1 MCSIPTRIDA
11 GYQIA
16 IEQDVAWGRG
26 RRARALVWGRGR
38 PARTAPGYALSRVD
52 FLKEMRDF
60 LHSGALLPLTPLLAR
75 VEFLGEMSN
84 VLHSR
89 APLPLIPP
97 TPFSHKGRRG
107 SLGVL
112 TAEMGDGAQELA
124 KKPTLVSW
132 GAQASPPPARLG
144 ARASRPHA
152 ALRPFTG
159 TQASP
164 PHAALGARASRTVAD
179 VRTTCSSTA
188 PGCAGVPPAR
198 SPAPLHG
205 DAGISPARGPGCAGV
220 PARKQPCAPSRGREH
235 HVLNRPVRMSPLAPY
250 SADREQAPLYG
261 AYSYTRCDIRRARLA
276 VMNVT
281 RNAIPSVITTLIAA
295 HLYERVS
302 L

>member
-1 MCSIPTRIDA
+1 M
-11 GYQIA
+11 
-16 IEQDVAWGRG
+16 
-26 RRARALVWGRGR
+26 RARR
-38 PARTAPGYALSRVD
+38 PRSQGVHTFVLLHAGGTPAHPGSALS
-52 FLKEMRDF
+52 
-60 LHSGALLPLTPLLAR
+60 S
-75 VEFLGEMSN
+75 VECLGEMSN

-164 PHAALGARASRTVAD
+164 PHAALGAQASPPPTRLGARAS
-179 VRTTCSSTA
+179 C
-188 PGCAGVPPAR
+188 PPAW
-198 SPAPLHG
+198 
-205 DAGISPARGPGCAGV
+205 V
-220 PARKQPCAPSRGREH
+220 RGR
-235 HVLNRPVRMSPLAPY
+235 LARTP
-250 SADREQAPLYG
+250 A
-261 AYSYTRCDIRRARLA
+261 
-276 VMNVT
+276 
-281 RNAIPSVITTLIAA
+281 
-295 HLYERVS
+295 
-302 L
+302 

>member
-1 MCSIPTRIDA
+1 M
-11 GYQIA
+11 
-16 IEQDVAWGRG
+16 
-26 RRARALVWGRGR
+26 
-38 PARTAPGYALSRVD
+38 
-52 FLKEMRDF
+52 
-60 LHSGALLPLTPLLAR
+60 
-75 VEFLGEMSN
+75 
-84 VLHSR
+84 
-89 APLPLIPP
+89 
-97 TPFSHKGRRG
+97 
-107 SLGVL
+107 GVL

-188 PGCAGVPPAR
+188 PGCAGVLPAR
-198 SPAPLHG
+198 PHSPRAQASRPQAALRPFTG
-205 DAGISPARGPGCAGV
+205 ARASRPR
-220 PARKQPCAPSRGREH
+220 PPCEDVTLRSTA
-235 HVLNRPVRMSPLAPY
+235 N
-250 SADREQAPLYG
+250 SADREQTPLYG
-261 AYSYTRCDIRRARLA
+261 AYDYTRCAIRRARLA
-276 VMNVT
+276 VRNVT
-281 RNAIPSVITTLIAA
+281 RNAIPRVMTTLIAA

>member
-1 MCSIPTRIDA
+1 MCSTPTKIDTR
-11 GYQIA
+11 YQIT
-16 IEQDVAWGRG
+16 IEQDVAWGR
-26 RRARALVWGRGR
+26 RRPARTLVWGRGR

-188 PGCAGVPPAR
+188 PGCAGVLPAR
-198 SPAPLHG
+198 LGARASCPHAR
-205 DAGISPARGPGCAGV
+205 IARGHRRL
-220 PARKQPCAPSRGREH
+220 ARTQRCAPSPGRRH
-235 HVLNRPVRMSPLAPY
+235 HVLDRPVRMSPFAPRQTVQIGNKHHCTAHMITPDVL
-250 SADREQAPLYG
+250 SGAP
-261 AYSYTRCDIRRARLA
+261 DW
-276 VMNVT
+276 
-281 RNAIPSVITTLIAA
+281 P
-295 HLYERVS
+295 
-302 L
+302 

>member
-1 MCSIPTRIDA
+1 MCSTPTKIDTR
-11 GYQIA
+11 YQIT
-16 IEQDVAWGRG
+16 IEQDVAWGR
-26 RRARALVWGRGR
+26 RRPARTLVWGRGR

-164 PHAALGARASRTVAD
+164 PHAALGARASRPHAALGAQASRPHAALGAQASRPHSPW
-179 VRTTCSSTA
+179 VRGHRARIA
-188 PGCAGVPPAR
+188 PGCAGIAPAR
-198 SPAPLHG
+198 SPGSASVPPAQPLG
-205 DAGISPARGPGCAGV
+205 ARA
-220 PARKQPCAPSRGREH
+220 SRPH
-235 HVLNRPVRMSPLAPY
+235 AAIRPVLQQTAQTGHEHQ
-250 SADREQAPLYG
+250 D
-261 AYSYTRCDIRRARLA
+261 
-276 VMNVT
+276 
-281 RNAIPSVITTLIAA
+281 AA
-295 HLYERVS
+295 HRVIPEMIS
-302 L
+302 DAPDWP